1 MKTDKQKKNWLVDAT
16 LFAGFLLAMFL
27 DLTGVS
33 VHQWLGVAVAT
44 LAGYHLL
51 AHGQWV
57 ASVTQRFF
65 GRTSNQ
71 ARRFYLVDAGLLI
84 GFAAIGVTGLA
95 ISAWLNLALT
105 DYAAWRTIHVLAS
118 VITLG
123 LVVVKIGMHWRWIVN
138 VAGRRLVLQPARANT
153 VLAAQPVRVGRR
165 EFVRL
170 MSFVGVS
177 ALFAGAN
184 ALRDDGTGVSD
195 ASVVQAQALSA
206 ADVRTNAPSALAGT
220 PTAAP
225 IATRTPPPTLA
236 AVARSASAATTNT
249 TGACV
254 VRCNKRC
261 TYPGRCRRY
270 VDTNGNKRCD
280 LGECGV

>member
-27 DLTGVS
+27 DLTGLS
-33 VHQWLGVAVAT
+33 VHQWLGVAVAAW
-44 LAGYHLL
+44 AGYHLL

-57 ASVTQRFF
+57 VSVTQRFF
-65 GRTSNQ
+65 GRASNQ

-84 GFAAIGVTGLA
+84 GFAAIGATGLA

-170 MSFVGVS
+170 MSFVGVT

-184 ALRDDGTGVSD
+184 ALREGDASLSD
-195 ASVVQAQALSA
+195 ASAALAQTVAAANEDTSAPAVVAQAASA
-206 ADVRTNAPSALAGT
+206 AIKSG
-220 PTAAP
+220 
-225 IATRTPPPTLA
+225 
-236 AVARSASAATTNT
+236 SASAATTNT
-249 TGACV
+249 TSACV